1 MIDIK
6 LHRKYLFNILSDIY
20 SSPMG
25 AYLGFKGG
33 TMLYYFYNLNRFS
46 VDLDF
51 DLLDETK
58 ADMARQIIRE
68 ILEKY
73 GDIADEKDKFFNIF
87 FLLSYQK
94 GRQGIKV
101 EISKRNSVLSRYETK
116 SFYGKS
122 AMVLNIEDAF
132 AQKLAAATDRKR
144 TASRDFYDIYFMLKN
159 NFNFNEKII
168 QERTGKGAISYFRDL
183 KKFIGKNITERNIL
197 AGLGELMDPRQ
208 KDWIKKNLKKELLA
222 QIDFWLNEAR
232 KIENLKRD

>member
-20 SSPMG
+20 SSSVG

-33 TMLYYFYNLNRFS
+33 TMLYYFYNLDRFS

-58 ADMARQIIRE
+58 ADAVRQKVKE
-68 ILEKY
+68 ILGKY
-73 GDIADEKDKFFNIF
+73 GNLTNEKDKFFNIF

-94 GRQGIKV
+94 DQQGIKV
-101 EISKRNSVLSRYETK
+101 EISKRNSVLSRYEIK

-122 AMVLNIEDAF
+122 ATVLNIEDAF

-144 TASRDFYDIYFMLKN
+144 MASRDFYDIYFLLKN
-159 NFNFNEKII
+159 NFNFSEKMI
-168 QERTGKGAISYFRDL
+168 QERTGKDAVSYFYDL

-197 AGLGELMDPRQ
+197 AGLGELIDSKQ
-208 KDWIKKNLKKELLA
+208 KNWVKKNLKKELTA
-222 QIDFWLNEAR
+222 QIDFWLSEAE
-232 KIENLKRD
+232 K

>member
-20 SSPMG
+20 SSPIG

-33 TMLYYFYNLNRFS
+33 TMLYYFYDLDRFS

-58 ADMARQIIRE
+58 ADMTQKIIKK

-73 GDIADEKDKFFNIF
+73 GDLTDEKDKFFNIF
-87 FLLSYQK
+87 FLLNYRK
-94 GRQGIKV
+94 GQQGIKV
-101 EISKRNSVLSRYETK
+101 EISKRNSALSRYETK

-122 AMVLNIEDAF
+122 ATVLNIEDAF

-144 TASRDFYDIYFMLKN
+144 MASRDFYDIYFLLKN
-159 NFNFNEKII
+159 NFSFNEKII
-168 QERTGKGAISYFRDL
+168 QERTGKSAISYFRDL
-183 KKFIGKNITERNIL
+183 KKFISKNITERNIL
-197 AGLGELMDPRQ
+197 AGLGELTDPKQ
-208 KDWIKKNLKKELLA
+208 KDWVKKNLKKELLS
-222 QIDFWLNEAR
+222 QIDFWLSEA
-232 KIENLKRD
+232 KK